1 VGAAGSTHPVA
12 KPAVNAQRPLEDA
25 MPKDL
30 RSWLKDLKNR
40 IPGEPLTVSREVQ
53 PTRFEVSAILHKLEE
68 RGKLEA
74 VLFKKVASVKGAP
87 TKFQLLS
94 HAFTTHSKLAVSWD
108 QEISQRAALFENYL
122 EISKQRHPTSVVG
135 SSEAPVKEVIIDE
148 ASLDLADLPIM
159 RHNAQDGGPYLTPV
173 VVTRDPDKKRYN
185 TSWNRMMY
193 IDSHHMAIYMSPRH
207 LWTYFQEAESRG
219 KPLPIGVVL
228 GHHMGF
234 MLSASALTHLEDDEY
249 EVAGGLLGQSL
260 RVVPSETYGDRLLI
274 PADAE
279 AVIEG
284 EIVPQKRTIEG
295 PFGEFAGLIGAQ
307 RVSWLFRARA
317 ISRRRQPIMHCV
329 FGAHLDHLNAHF
341 PIEASIFQRAKQA
354 IPGVKDVCWLSS
366 GGPFHL
372 VISMQKKTE
381 GEPMRAAMAAM
392 SASNF
397 IKHVI
402 VVDADIDP
410 GDAKAVMWAVA
421 SCCQADSDM
430 TILNNIQGQLLDP
443 SLKEETR
450 GSGMVIDATRP
461 LDRAYPPKATVPEE
475 ILQRIQLEKYIET

>member
-1 VGAAGSTHPVA
+1 MSALGRGENH
-12 KPAVNAQRPLEDA
+12 

-30 RSWLKDLKNR
+30 RSWLQDLEKR
-40 IPGEPLTVSREVQ
+40 FPGEPLKVSKEVN
-53 PTRFEVSAILHKLEE
+53 PSKFEVSAILQQLEE
-68 RGKLEA
+68 RENFKA
-74 VLFKKVASVKGAP
+74 VLFEKTTSVKGEP
-87 TKFQLLS
+87 TDFQVLC
-94 HAFTTHSKLAVSWD
+94 HAFMTLDKLAVSWNLE
-108 QEISQRAALFENYL
+108 QFQRAALFEHYL
-122 EISKQRHPTSVVG
+122 KISQQRKPVIVIEPSD
-135 SSEAPVKEVIIDE
+135 APVKEIVIRE
-148 ASLDLADLPIM
+148 ENLDLADLPIM
-159 RHNAQDGGPYLTPV
+159 RHNARDGGPYLTPAV
-173 VVTRDPDKKRYN
+173 VAGDPNGKRYN

-193 IDSHHMAIYMSPRH
+193 IDAQHMAIYMSPRH
-207 LWTYFQEAESRG
+207 LWTYFQEAEGKG

-228 GHHMGF
+228 GHHLAF

-249 EVAGGLLGQSL
+249 EVAGGFLGEPL
-260 RVVPSETYGDRLLI
+260 RVVPSEIYGDRLLI

-295 PFGEFAGLIGAQ
+295 PFGEFTRLIGAQ

-317 ISRRRQPIMHCV
+317 ICRRKQPIVHCV

-354 IPGVKDVCWLSS
+354 IPGVKDVCWLGS

-372 VISMQKKTE
+372 VISMQKRTE
-381 GEPMRAAMAAM
+381 GEPLRAAMAAL

-410 GDAKAVMWAVA
+410 GDAKGVMWAVA
-421 SCCQADSDM
+421 SCCQADSDL
-430 TILNNIQGQLLDP
+430 TILKNMQGQLLDP
-443 SLKEETR
+443 SLIQETK
-450 GSGMVIDATRP
+450 GSGMIIDATRP
-461 LDRAYPPKATVPEE
+461 LDRTYPPKAAVPAE
-475 ILQRIQLEKYIET
+475 ILNRVRLEDYIEIKTESSP

>member
-1 VGAAGSTHPVA
+1 MV
-12 KPAVNAQRPLEDA
+12 KPAVNAQQPVENE

-30 RSWLKDLKNR
+30 RSWLKDLKSR

-53 PTRFEVSAILHKLEE
+53 PSQFEVSAILHKLEE

-74 VLFKKVASVKGAP
+74 VLFEKVTSVKGEP
-87 TKFQLLS
+87 TNFQLLS
-94 HAFTTHSKLAVSWD
+94 HAFTTHEKLAVSWD
-108 QEISQRAALFENYL
+108 QEISQRAALFEHYL
-122 EISKQRHPTSVVG
+122 KISKQRHPVTVVE
-135 SSEAPVKEVIIDE
+135 SSAAPVKEIVIHE

-173 VVTRDPDKKRYN
+173 VVTRAPDKKRYN

-193 IDSHHMAIYMSPRH
+193 MDSHHMAIYMSPRH

-249 EVAGGLLGQSL
+249 EVAGGLLGQPL

-295 PFGEFAGLIGAQ
+295 PFGEFTRLIGAQ

-317 ISRRRQPIMHCV
+317 ISCRKQPIMHCV

-372 VISMQKKTE
+372 VISMQKRTE
-381 GEPMRAAMAAM
+381 GEPMRAAMAAL

-410 GDAKAVMWAVA
+410 GDAKAVMWAMA
-421 SCCQADSDM
+421 SCCQADSDL

-443 SLKEETR
+443 SLKQETR

-461 LDRAYPPKATVPEE
+461 LDRAYPPKAAVPEE
-475 ILQRIQLEKYIET
+475 ILQRIRLEKYIEIKTEKNQ